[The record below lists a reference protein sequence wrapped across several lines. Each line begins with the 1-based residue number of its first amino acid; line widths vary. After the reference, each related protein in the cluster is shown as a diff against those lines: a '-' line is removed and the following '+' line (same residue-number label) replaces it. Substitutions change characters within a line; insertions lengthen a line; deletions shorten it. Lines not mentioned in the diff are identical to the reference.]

1 MGAGEAPL
9 VCKKKQRRKRRLG
22 AVAPRLAVLRTGW
35 AHTSQKFAWA
45 TCVLRQF
52 RTLSAKQKISSL
64 LFMLKS
70 KEGILCFAEKVLN
83 GRISYLHQ
91 AIFFAQMR
99 FLTSFYPFPERHRRP
114 LSVLPQSHLPAMRL
128 RPRWLCRRGS
138 RPDPPETWDA
148 RRFRAPFSHCPLRL
162 PP

>member
-1 MGAGEAPL
+1 MGAGESPL

-70 KEGILCFAEKVLN
+70 NKNPGPLLN
-83 GRISYLHQ
+83 GSRTPTGGPRGTMFPLDIPSPQ
-91 AIFFAQMR
+91 APSGSIKCLSGMASP
-99 FLTSFYPFPERHRRP
+99 FLIVCSSQQIINRN
-114 LSVLPQSHLPAMRL
+114 VI
-128 RPRWLCRRGS
+128 
-138 RPDPPETWDA
+138 
-148 RRFRAPFSHCPLRL
+148 
-162 PP
+162 